1 MATVPFPILCLPDFV
16 LQKSLKLMGVVEH
29 LCLSILSKNI
39 KQLIATLKGYP
50 KCFSFKF
57 VPFTSLTVV
66 GERFKHFSFRF
77 DIDESS
83 QNANLRSYTDE
94 GTYIT
99 LTVPGFTVK
108 HWIEH
113 VAYVLCRN
121 NSIKLVLWEPNIDEV
136 YEIVKD
142 MRTVEVVIVS
152 SEIQSCH
159 LLKLFPS
166 LRYLGVYKAP
176 ISAQILTYNL
186 LHLEVKT
193 KVTLNDILI
202 SNCSNFSIS
211 GNDVSDKELNFFMRS
226 WIKGSNPRLTKFYIR
241 NSLRVRDPYLET
253 VLFQNIDYIETHKK
267 IYWRTFEISRPDG
280 TKADVMWDPL
290 YNSYFNMTVQH

>member
-1 MATVPFPILCLPDFV
+1 MATVPYPILCLPDSV

-57 VPFTSLTVV
+57 VPFTSITVV
-66 GERFKHFSFRF
+66 GKRFENFNFCF
-77 DIDESS
+77 DIDEST
-83 QNANLRSYTDE
+83 QNAELRSYTDE

-99 LTVPGFTVK
+99 LTVPGFTEK

-113 VAYVLCRN
+113 VAYVLCRH

-142 MRTVEVVIVS
+142 METVAVDIAS

-166 LRYLGVYKAP
+166 LRYLEVYKAP
-176 ISAQILTYNL
+176 INTQILSHNL
-186 LHLEVKT
+186 FHLEVTT

-211 GNDVSDKELNFFMRS
+211 GNDVSDMELNLFMRS
-226 WIKGSNPRLTKFYIR
+226 WIKGSNPRLTKFCIH
-241 NSLRVRDPYLET
+241 NSPRVRDPYFET
-253 VLFQNIDYIETHKK
+253 LLFQNMNYIETHKNK
-267 IYWRTFEISRPDG
+267 YWRTFEISRPDG
-280 TKADVMWDPL
+280 TKAIIEWNPV
-290 YNSYFNMTVQH
+290 YNFYFNMTVQH